1 MNFERYTTKAAEAV
15 QGTLELAATLGQQ
28 ALGPLHV
35 LLILLNQKEG
45 LVPTLLQKL
54 KDEYISTEHLFLA
67 LLDQEEVQ
75 KVLPL
80 KKKEVLEVLREL
92 RGSQR
97 VTDRDPEGKYQVLEK
112 YTQDFTRLARDGK
125 IDPVIGRD
133 DEIRRIMQILS
144 RRTKN

>member
-54 KDEYISTEHLFLA
+54 EHNPDAVSERVKKALSALPKVTGGTQPYLTQDLKKIFDQAESEAGKLKDEYISTEHLFLA

-80 KKKEVLEVLREL
+80 KKKEVFE
-92 RGSQR
+92 
-97 VTDRDPEGKYQVLEK
+97 
-112 YTQDFTRLARDGK
+112 
-125 IDPVIGRD
+125 IGRAHV
-133 DEIRRIMQILS
+133 
-144 RRTKN
+144 